1 MNPLYKDLSAKL
13 VNKNIR
19 PSIRRIRVLEYLIK
33 NPCHPTVEQIFKELQ
48 SEIPTLSKTTI
59 YNTLN
64 IFLEAGLVKAL
75 TIEDNETRYDIITE
89 THGHFKCEACGVISN
104 FNIDVESIA
113 TEELSGF
120 KVIDKNVYFEG
131 VCPKCLLNINANNRK
146 EQTYE

>member
-1 MNPLYKDLSAKL
+1 MNPSHKDLSAKL

-19 PSIRRIRVLEYLIK
+19 PSIRRIRVLEYLMK
-33 NPCHPTVEQIFKELQ
+33 NPCHPNVEQIFKELQ

-75 TIEDNETRYDIITE
+75 TIEDNETRYDIIIE
-89 THGHFKCEACGVISN
+89 QHGHFKCEACGIVSN
-104 FNIDVESIA
+104 FNLDIDSIT

-120 KVIDKNVYFEG
+120 KVTDKNVYFKG
-131 VCPKCLLNINANNRK
+131 VCPKCLLNINRNHRK